1 MQFSRGLDRLT
12 VLLVDDNSH
21 MLHIVRTMMRG
32 FGIVQIFE
40 SRDPAEA
47 IDIARNDTID
57 LIVLD
62 YQMDMLD
69 GLEFTRMVRTAADS
83 HNRYVPI
90 ILLTAYTERSRIMSA
105 RDAGVTE
112 ICAKPIN
119 ASELWRKIA
128 ACVNEPRPFVRTK
141 TFFGPDRRRRTIEW
155 PAHKE
160 RRKNPVQVPKAPAD
174 DDEAAAE
181 AALDAVPENS
191 QAATEAA
198 LEQAS

>member
-1 MQFSRGLDRLT
+1 MQFFSGLDRLT

-32 FGIVQIFE
+32 FGIVHIFE

-47 IDIARNDTID
+47 IDIARNDSID
-57 LIVLD
+57 LIILD

-69 GLEFTRMVRTAADS
+69 GLEFTRMLRTAADS
-83 HNRYVPI
+83 HNRFVPI
-90 ILLTAYTERSRIMSA
+90 ILLTAYTERSRILSA

-155 PAHKE
+155 PAEKE
-160 RRKNPVQVPKAPAD
+160 RRKTPIEAPQPQAPD
-174 DDEAAAE
+174 GETAPRAAGEASSPAAE
-181 AALDAVPENS
+181 A
-191 QAATEAA
+191 T
-198 LEQAS
+198 LEQAG